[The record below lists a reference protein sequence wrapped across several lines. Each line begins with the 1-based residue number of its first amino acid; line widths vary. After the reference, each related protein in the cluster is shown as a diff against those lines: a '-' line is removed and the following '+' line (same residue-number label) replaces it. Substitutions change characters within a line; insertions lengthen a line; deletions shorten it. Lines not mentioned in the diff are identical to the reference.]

1 MSLTA
6 IVLLSI
12 SAVTHA
18 GWNLLSKRYSSSPSF
33 FLVANIVGFVALFPF
48 LVFHRNELLQFPAE
62 AWVLLVITGFFLA
75 LNYWAL
81 ASAYKSGD
89 MSIVYPLARS
99 SPIIV
104 VSIVTLVLGQADQL
118 SIQCMLGIPLVV
130 GGCFLIPM
138 RRFADIRFRNYFNTA
153 CIFAFVAA
161 LGTAGY
167 SMVDD
172 NALRLLRNTLG
183 GNTDT
188 TVSITLIYAG
198 LQALSSSLWL
208 ALLVGARRVERVRF
222 RQILLTG
229 KGTATI
235 AGIGIFG
242 TYALVLISM
251 AFVTNVSYVV
261 AFRQLSI
268 PIGTCFGIFIL
279 GESYNRPKII
289 GVCII
294 FLGLMLVGS
303 G

>member
-6 IVLLSI
+6 IVLLTI

-18 GWNLLSKRYSSSPSF
+18 GWNLLSKRNHPSPSF
-33 FLVANIVGFVALFPF
+33 FLIATIVGFVALFPF
-48 LVFHRNELLQFPAE
+48 LVLHRDKLPQIPVEVWGLL
-62 AWVLLVITGFFLA
+62 IMTGFFLA
-75 LNYWAL
+75 ANYWSL
-81 ASAYKSGD
+81 ASAYNSGD

-104 VSIVTLVLGQADQL
+104 VSIVTLVLRQTDQV

-130 GGCFLIPM
+130 GGCFLVPM
-138 RRFADIRFRNYFNTA
+138 QRFADLRLKNYLNRA
-153 CIFAFVAA
+153 CMLAFIAA

-172 NALRLLRNTLG
+172 RALRLLRDVFG
-183 GNTDT
+183 DT
-188 TVSITLIYAG
+188 VDTVSIVLIYAG
-198 LQALSSSLWL
+198 LQALSVSLWL
-208 ALLVGARRVERVRF
+208 AVLVGSRHTERLNFQKVM
-222 RQILLTG
+222 LTG
-229 KGTATI
+229 KRAAII

-242 TYALVLISM
+242 TYALVLVSM
-251 AFVTNVSYVV
+251 AFVTNISYVV

-279 GESYNRPKII
+279 GESPNRPKIA

-294 FLGLMLVGS
+294 FLGLILVGS

>member
-6 IVLLSI
+6 IVLLII

-18 GWNLLSKRYSSSPSF
+18 GWNLLSKRNHPSPSF
-33 FLVANIVGFVALFPF
+33 FLIATTVGFVALSPF
-48 LVFHRNELLQFPAE
+48 LVLNGNKLPQFPVE
-62 AWVLLVITGFFLA
+62 VWILLIITGFFLA
-75 LNYWAL
+75 VNYWSL

-104 VSIVTLVLGQADQL
+104 VSIVTLVLRQTDQV

-130 GGCFLIPM
+130 GGCFLVPM
-138 RRFADIRFRNYFNTA
+138 QRFADLRLKNYLNRA
-153 CIFAFVAA
+153 CMFAFIAA

-172 NALRLLRNTLG
+172 RALRLLRDVFG
-183 GNTDT
+183 GTVDT
-188 TVSITLIYAG
+188 VTIVLIYAG
-198 LQALSSSLWL
+198 LQALSVSLWL
-208 ALLVGARRVERVRF
+208 AVLVGARHAERVNF
-222 RQILLTG
+222 QKVMLTG
-229 KGTATI
+229 KRAAII

-242 TYALVLISM
+242 TYALVLVSM
-251 AFVTNVSYVV
+251 AFVTNISYVV

-268 PIGTCFGIFIL
+268 PIGTCFGILIL
-279 GESYNRPKII
+279 GESPNRPKIV

>member
-6 IVLLSI
+6 IVLLTI

-18 GWNLLSKRYSSSPSF
+18 GWNLLSKRNNSSPSF
-33 FLVANIVGFVALFPF
+33 FLVANVVGFVALFPF
-48 LVFHRNELLQFPAE
+48 LVFHRNELAQFPAE
-62 AWVLLVITGFFLA
+62 VWALLFITGFFLA

-104 VSIVTLVLGQADQL
+104 VSIVTLVLGQTDQV
-118 SIQCMLGIPLVV
+118 STQCMLGIPLVV

-138 RRFADIRFRNYFNTA
+138 RRFADVRFKNYINTA
-153 CIFAFVAA
+153 CMLAFVAA

-172 NALRLLRNTLG
+172 EALKVLRNIFN
-183 GNTDT
+183 GNAD

-198 LQALSSSLWL
+198 LQALSVSLWL
-208 ALLVGARRVERVRF
+208 AVLVGFRPVERVNF
-222 RQILLTG
+222 QQVLLTG
-229 KGTATI
+229 KKAAII

-268 PIGTCFGIFIL
+268 PIGTCFGIIIL
-279 GESYNRPKII
+279 GESPNRPKIL

-294 FLGLMLVGS
+294 FVGLMLVGS